1 MHRMTLGKTG
11 LEINR
16 FGFGGI
22 PIQRVAEKQAVE
34 TVLHAVEKGVDFI
47 DTSRVYT
54 TSEKR
59 IGLALKQTSKQV
71 VLASKSRS
79 RTSDLVQK
87 DLATSLKE
95 LQKDYIDIYQCH
107 FVQNDDDYQQVI
119 APGGALEGLVQAK
132 KRGLIGHIGI
142 TSHNLDLMDRILDDG
157 YFETIMVCFS
167 FLEPKAGDKIIPKA
181 LGKNIGV
188 IAMKSFSGGIIDNPR
203 LAIKYALSYP
213 GLAII
218 PGVESTDLFD
228 QNWEVFQGTHQL
240 TPAETQAIEALIKQ
254 YDKNFCRRCDY
265 CQPCTEDIPIQLILG
280 LRWALKRFGKGFV
293 DEVWPKEA
301 IAKARRCSECDEC
314 LDRCPYQ
321 LPIPDLI
328 KENIAW
334 VDDYLAK

>member
-1 MHRMTLGKTG
+1 VNRMILGKTG
-11 LEINR
+11 LAINR
-16 FGFGGI
+16 FGLGGI
-22 PIQRVAEKQAVE
+22 PIQRVKEKQAVE

-47 DTSRVYT
+47 DTSRAYT

-59 IGLALKQTSKQV
+59 IGLALKKTNKRV

-79 RTSDLVQK
+79 RTLDGVRK
-87 DLATSLKE
+87 DLETSLKE
-95 LQKDYIDIYQCH
+95 LQRDYIDIYQCH

-119 APGGALEGLVQAK
+119 SPGGALEGLVHAK
-132 KRGLIGHIGI
+132 KGGLIGHIGI

-157 YFETIMVCFS
+157 HFETIMVCFS
-167 FLEPKAGDKIIPKA
+167 FLEPKAREKIIPKA
-181 LGKNIGV
+181 LENNVGV
-188 IAMKSFSGGIIDNPR
+188 IAMKSFSGGIIDHPR

-218 PGVESTDLFD
+218 PGVESKNLFD
-228 QNWEVFQGTHQL
+228 QNWDVFLGTHEL
-240 TPAETQAIEALIKQ
+240 TDKEKQELEKIIQQ

-265 CQPCTEDIPIQLILG
+265 CQPCSEDIPIQLILG

-293 DEVWPKEA
+293 RDVWPRES
-301 IAKARRCSECDEC
+301 IAKARNCSECGEC

-328 KENIAW
+328 KENVEW
-334 VDDYLAK
+334 LDDYLKK

>member
-1 MHRMTLGKTG
+1 MHRITLGKTG

-22 PIQRVAEKQAVE
+22 PIQRVEEKQAVE

-59 IGLALKQTSKQV
+59 IGLALKQTSKRV

-87 DLATSLKE
+87 DLETSLKE
-95 LQKDYIDIYQCH
+95 LQKDYIDLYQCH
-107 FVQNDDDYQQVI
+107 FVQNDDDYQQLI
-119 APGGALEGLVQAK
+119 SPGGALEGLIQAREK
-132 KRGLIGHIGI
+132 GLIGHIGI

-157 YFETIMVCFS
+157 YFATIMVCFS
-167 FLEPKAGDKIIPKA
+167 FLEPKASDKIIPKA
-181 LGKNIGV
+181 QEKNIGV
-188 IAMKSFSGGIIDNPR
+188 IAMKSFSGGIIDNPG
-203 LAIKYALSYP
+203 LAIKFALSYP

-218 PGVESTDLFD
+218 PGVESKALFD

-240 TPAETQAIEALIKQ
+240 THAERQAIDETIKQ

-293 DEVWPKEA
+293 HEAWPQEA
-301 IAKARRCSECDEC
+301 IAKARNCSECGEC

-321 LPIPDLI
+321 LPIPELI
-328 KENIAW
+328 KENLAW
-334 VDDYLAK
+334 VDDYLKK